1 MNRVGPPTE
10 LVAHALV
17 DSLDGLAADDELT
30 RHLWT
35 ARRLKPGTAVSVTD
49 GLGSWRLAR
58 LGGPGELIPDG
69 AVQTVATPDPV
80 SVAFAPVKG
89 ERPEWCVQKLTEV
102 GVDRIVVLQT
112 DRSVVRWKGDRG
124 RGQVAKLARVAKA
137 ALEQCRRVWLPTI
150 VGPCT
155 LDELI
160 GSVESVTDL
169 VVDRPW
175 VRADGSGRQASTEDR
190 SLLIGPE
197 GGFTPREQ
205 SLVTEAIS
213 LGPHV
218 MRAETAAM
226 VGGAQLVALREYG
239 ERGDHGELS
248 SGVTLH

>member
-1 MNRVGPPTE
+1 M
-10 LVAHALV
+10 
-17 DSLDGLAADDELT
+17 
-30 RHLWT
+30 
-35 ARRLKPGTAVSVTD
+35 
-49 GLGSWRLAR
+49 
-58 LGGPGELIPDG
+58 
-69 AVQTVATPDPV
+69 
-80 SVAFAPVKG
+80 
-89 ERPEWCVQKLTEV
+89 
-102 GVDRIVVLQT
+102 
-112 DRSVVRWKGDRG
+112 
-124 RGQVAKLARVAKA
+124 
-137 ALEQCRRVWLPTI
+137 WLPTI